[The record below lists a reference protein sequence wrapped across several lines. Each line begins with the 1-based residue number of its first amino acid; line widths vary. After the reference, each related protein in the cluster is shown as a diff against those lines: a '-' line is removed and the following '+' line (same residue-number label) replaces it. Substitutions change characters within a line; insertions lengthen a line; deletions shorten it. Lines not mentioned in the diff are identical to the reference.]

1 MHNFFILLSAADTTA
16 ADASTAGSPVSGLM
30 STVIMIAL
38 VVLLGYFL
46 LYRPQKKQEKSVKE
60 MRASLKV
67 GDEISTNGGILG
79 KVLQIKDDFIV
90 IETGADRTK
99 MKLAKWAIRAIEKHV
114 DDEED
119 EEDE

>member
-1 MHNFFILLSAADTTA
+1 
-16 ADASTAGSPVSGLM
+16 
-30 STVIMIAL
+30 MIAL